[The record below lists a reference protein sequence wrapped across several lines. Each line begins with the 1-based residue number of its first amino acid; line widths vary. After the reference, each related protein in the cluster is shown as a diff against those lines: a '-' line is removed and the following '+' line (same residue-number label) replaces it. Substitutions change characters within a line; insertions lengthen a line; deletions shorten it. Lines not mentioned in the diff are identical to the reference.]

1 MRKISP
7 SAPAFLAFSLFIFG
21 TALWAGVPNDR
32 EALEGLRTG
41 KVIFDVRVPDAEKL
55 TFNLELIKETFEG
68 MRDQGVKP
76 AMIVTFRGPTVRLLT
91 RERASEWNAPL
102 IIELKK
108 MGVRFEACAVA
119 TRIFKVDNA
128 SLIPEV
134 ILVGNVLTSL
144 IGYQNKGYALI
155 PVY

>member
-1 MRKISP
+1 MRKTSS
-7 SAPAFLAFSLFIFG
+7 SALAFLACSLLIFG
-21 TALWAGVPNDR
+21 TALGAGVPNDQ
-32 EALEGLRTG
+32 EALKGLKDG

-68 MRDQGVKP
+68 MRGQGVQP
-76 AMIVTFRGPTVRLLT
+76 AMIVTFRGPTVKLLT
-91 RERASEWNAPL
+91 REHAAEWNAPL
-102 IIELKK
+102 IADLKK
-108 MGVRFEACAVA
+108 LGVRFEACAVA

-134 ILVGNVLTSL
+134 ALVGNVLTSL